1 LYQYTVYTALANQR
15 RVPRTTLNHNISH
28 TVMIHIAQGTIL
40 PVVGTLQVWMRI
52 HPPQTLLKTDGNF
65 GVKTHRAVAGFQK
78 HNNLV
83 GDGIVGRRT
92 WDKLMQTTNAQTIDV
107 VDGTDPSLVALEAS
121 DIRSAGGDPIVVYGM
136 SNGVQYIMGQIL
148 ARARHG
154 RVALL
159 RFHGHG
165 NRGMQNVTGGEI
177 YGAPHLAGIS
187 NDNFSQI
194 AGTLAGISGIFLPY
208 GSVQMLG
215 CNVGGGSAGRSLM
228 DKLANVW
235 RVPCT
240 AGVNTQY
247 GGGSRTFRFEG
258 PTVSGFPGG
267 GDLASWGARMGSQ
280 FGNVSVA

>member
-1 LYQYTVYTALANQR
+1 
-15 RVPRTTLNHNISH
+15 
-28 TVMIHIAQGTIL
+28 MIYLAQGTIL
-40 PVVGTLQVWMRI
+40 PVVSTVQIWMRI
-52 HPPQTLLKTDGNF
+52 YPPQTLIKADGNF
-65 GVKTHRAVAGFQK
+65 GGKTHNAVAKFQK
-78 HNNLV
+78 HHRLAD
-83 GDGIVGRRT
+83 DGIVGRMT
-92 WDKLMQTTNAQTIDV
+92 WDRLMQTTNAQTIDV

-121 DIRSAGGDPIVVYGM
+121 DIRNAGGDPIVVYGM
-136 SNGVQYIMGQIL
+136 SNGVQYVMGQIL
-148 ARARHG
+148 MKARAG

-194 AGTLAGISGIFLPY
+194 AGTLARISGIFLPY

-215 CNVGGGSAGRSLM
+215 CNVGGGAAGRALM
-228 DKLANVW
+228 GKLANVW

-247 GGGSRTFRFEG
+247 GGGQRTFRFEG

-267 GDLASWGARMGSQ
+267 GDLASWGARMENQ
-280 FGNVSVA
+280 YGNMSVA